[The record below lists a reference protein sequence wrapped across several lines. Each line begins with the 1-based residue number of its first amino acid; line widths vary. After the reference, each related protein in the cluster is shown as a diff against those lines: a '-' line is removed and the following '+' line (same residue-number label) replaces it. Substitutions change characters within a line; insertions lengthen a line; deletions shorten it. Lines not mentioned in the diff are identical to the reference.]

1 MSLSWCRRGL
11 GRAGGPHKA
20 IRAWVLGKASKCSLG
35 PREPGPQQPELK
47 LRGRLGC
54 SARSPGPV
62 SWVLRSPYLLGH
74 LHPAEPWG
82 RGLGQARGWLEVEGP
97 PCSFTLWLSSDH
109 AGPGAAGAS
118 GDAGAGCRSA
128 VLPRGGG
135 DEGRE
140 DRTADSGEAHA
151 LRGRAGFQEF
161 ATLTRELSTCREQL
175 LEREEEVLE
184 LRAERNN
191 TRVSG
196 PPGARGQGPGRPSD
210 TWVGEPPGARG
221 QTAPPSSAGW
231 TCSRVPAEAGAAG
244 SGRRWG
250 GTRCPTRKPFSL

>member
-1 MSLSWCRRGL
+1 MQPWPEGAGAPAARAEAEWPTGL
-11 GRAGGPHKA
+11 
-20 IRAWVLGKASKCSLG
+20 LCM
-35 PREPGPQQPELK
+35 
-47 LRGRLGC
+47 GC

-74 LHPAEPWG
+74 LHPAKPWG

-109 AGPGAAGAS
+109 AGPGAAGPS